1 MRVKS
6 KHCTYCLAFLLTL
19 MSGQTIDK
27 VGTAGA
33 LFLRIPVG
41 AGAMAMGSAYTGIVT
56 DADAA
61 FWNPA
66 ALGFQESKY
75 SLSTHYS
82 TWLLDL
88 DHQAAAAS
96 MKLGNGF
103 SVGISEVV
111 LRSPLMEVTTTD
123 EQSGTGEFFTYQDLA
138 LGLSL
143 AKRFTDRF
151 AAGATVKIVNQSVYT
166 VAANGIAF
174 DVGTWYW
181 MGYKDLRL
189 VMSMRNFGPDM
200 RFGGSYFDTRK
211 KGSVLIQ
218 EELSYGSY
226 PLPLS
231 FVVGLA
237 GSVFSTNVLDI
248 IVSLEGN
255 YPNDYSQRIHAGAKV
270 DFLEKFSLLFGYA
283 INYEQESFGLGFSVR
298 LKNLEVQYGYRPM
311 ELFEGVSS
319 FSLSAD
325 L

>member
-123 EQSGTGEFFTYQDLA
+123 EQSGTGEFFTYQVF
-138 LGLSL
+138 GV
-143 AKRFTDRF
+143 
-151 AAGATVKIVNQSVYT
+151 GIVTSKAIHRSVCC
-166 VAANGIAF
+166 
-174 DVGTWYW
+174 
-181 MGYKDLRL
+181 
-189 VMSMRNFGPDM
+189 
-200 RFGGSYFDTRK
+200 GSYCEDRKTSPFTR
-211 KGSVLIQ
+211 
-218 EELSYGSY
+218 
-226 PLPLS
+226 
-231 FVVGLA
+231 
-237 GSVFSTNVLDI
+237 
-248 IVSLEGN
+248 
-255 YPNDYSQRIHAGAKV
+255 
-270 DFLEKFSLLFGYA
+270 
-283 INYEQESFGLGFSVR
+283 
-298 LKNLEVQYGYRPM
+298 
-311 ELFEGVSS
+311 
-319 FSLSAD
+319 
-325 L
+325 